1 MNFGFSKKEHLFGM
15 KNIETLF
22 SKGNSLFSYPFRV
35 VYMIKDREEG
45 EFPVRVL
52 ISVPKK
58 KFKLAVDRNRIK
70 RVIRECYRLNKSDL
84 IKFSLDKKVVLQIAF
99 QYVAKEKMDFVTLN
113 DKMKLA
119 LNQIENKLLEEK
131 DMKCVES

>member
-22 SKGNSLFSYPFRV
+22 SVGDSFFSYPFRV
-35 VYMIKDREEG
+35 VYLIQNRKER

-70 RVIRECYRLNKSDL
+70 RVIRETYRLNKKEL
-84 IKFSLDKKVVLQIAF
+84 ISQSIQEKKTVQIAF
-99 QYVAKEKMDFVTLN
+99 QYVAKEKLDFTTLN
-113 DKMKLA
+113 DKMKLV
-119 LNQIENKLLEEK
+119 LNQIENKLLESKE
-131 DMKCVES
+131 E